1 MSQKLQI
8 YRGSLRVSSSW
19 NERSSNSKKVLQKV
33 FEIGD
38 GRNENSMS
46 KRTFEKLVRSCD
58 LFPYDQ
64 PVSEVKSF
72 RSGVLSLITIMVCI
86 SITILEL
93 QALQNGEPQI
103 SIDKD
108 AAHTSFAKVPVDIP
122 QLFVTPGSASLLAK
136 YPYFQ
141 NLSYYDVVAYERFI
155 FESDTNDQKPRKKVK
170 IPVTTCDISLSQ
182 YKSKSFKSGWCI
194 GKDRQYSTVGEYS
207 SPIYKYIGIDVIPC
221 YAYNDSISIT
231 CAEKSEIMNLFYGKN
246 TYPTFALYSK
256 EPESYKVEKNRW
268 TSKVYTSLP
277 ENQWLGLEVYFQP
290 TRLLQLDSWFEGI
303 KNNRT
308 FSLFQYFETRTSNL
322 RNNLFLRYYVRTAP
336 DSVIRSE
343 QVYSVRQ
350 VVARLGGY
358 FILIYSVA
366 QAIGHSYNKARYK
379 VFEFIQSE
387 TNESP
392 KSVQSQQEPGLQ
404 KLGTSTNW
412 FKNPLHPDSAAE
424 ENETSGK

>member
-1 MSQKLQI
+1 MSQKVI
-8 YRGSLRVSSSW
+8 RGSLRVEGSSK
-19 NERSSNSKKVLQKV
+19 SKRVLQKV
-33 FEIGD
+33 FEISG
-38 GRNENSMS
+38 GPHENSTS
-46 KRTFEKLVRSCD
+46 KKTFRKLVRSCD
-58 LFPYDQ
+58 LFPYDR

-72 RSGVLSLITIMVCI
+72 RSGVFSLITIMVCI

-93 QALQNGEPQI
+93 HALQTAEPQI

-108 AAHTSFAKVPVDIP
+108 AAHTSFGKVPIDIP
-122 QLFVTPGSASLLAK
+122 QLFVTPGANSLIRK

-141 NLSYYDVVAYERFI
+141 NLSYYNVIAYERFI
-155 FESDTNDQKPRKKVK
+155 FESDSNDQKPRKKVP
-170 IPVTTCDISLSQ
+170 IPVTTCDIPLGQ

-207 SPIYKYIGIDVIPC
+207 SPIYKYIGIDVLPC

-246 TYPTFALYSK
+246 SYATFAMYTK
-256 EPESYKVEKNRW
+256 EPESYKVEKNIW
-268 TSKVYTSLP
+268 TSKMYASLP
-277 ENQWLGLEVYFQP
+277 EKQWLGLEVYFQP
-290 TRLLQLDSWFEGI
+290 TRLLQLDSWWEGI

-322 RNNLFLRYYVRTAP
+322 RTNIFLRYYIRTAP

-350 VVARLGGY
+350 LVARLGGY
-358 FILIYSVA
+358 FILIYTVA
-366 QAIGHSYNKARYK
+366 QTIGYSYNKARYR
-379 VFEFIQSE
+379 VFELIQDG

-392 KSVQSQQEPGLQ
+392 SSVQSQQESELQ
-404 KLGTSTNW
+404 KSGTSTNW
-412 FKNPLHPDSAAE
+412 FKNPLM
-424 ENETSGK
+424 GR